1 VSTYTPIASVTLSS
15 AQSSVTFSGIPQTYT
30 DLILV
35 VNNIVSSGTGNDT
48 ALRFNDDTSS
58 NYSNTYLLGTGTS
71 ALSGRNPLTYADN
84 GYLDANS
91 GNPNTRIIHLMNYT
105 NTTTFKTQLTRAS
118 GQNGGQVTAYVNLW
132 RSTSA
137 ITKILVYSAD
147 SLNYASGSTFNLY
160 GVANASITNV
170 AKATGG
176 DSVTTDGTYWYHTFR
191 SSGTFTPTQALT
203 ADYLVVAGGGAGG
216 PAYYGGGGG
225 AGGLLS
231 TVSSTGGGGSLQ
243 TPLTMSLDTAY
254 TVTVGAGG
262 SGGTSSFTA
271 RGTAGSNSSITGSG
285 ITTVTATGGGGGGTF
300 STSGQTAGGDGG
312 SSGGGG
318 GGSASAGGTRTA
330 SPVQGYT
337 GGTGAND
344 GGSTYAAG
352 GGGGGAGANGGNPS
366 GSGASGTGGAGGAGV
381 SNSITGSSVT
391 YGGGGGGGYGRDGG
405 VAGGNVGPGGSG
417 GGGNGSTNGS
427 AGSNGT
433 ANTGGGGGGAGG
445 YPQANGTGGSGIIV
459 IRYSAA

>member
-1 VSTYTPIASVTLSS
+1 MSTYQPIASVTLSS

-84 GYLDANS
+84 GYLSANS

-147 SLNYASGSTFNLY
+147 SLNYAAGSTFNLY

-203 ADYLVVAGGGAGG
+203 ADYLVVAGGGGAGG
-216 PAYYGGGGG
+216 WQSGGGG
-225 AGGLLS
+225 AGGLRC
-231 TVSSTGGGGSLQ
+231 TVTATGGGGSLESALS
-243 TPLTMSLDTAY
+243 LTAQAY

-262 SGGTSSFTA
+262 AGGVYPGA
-271 RGTAGSNSSITGSG
+271 NQGNNGSNSVFSTITS
-285 ITTVTATGGGGGGTF
+285 TGGGGGGTYGNP
-300 STSGQTAGGDGG
+300 STSIADGKSGG
-312 SSGGGG
+312 SGGGAG
-318 GGSASAGGTRTA
+318 GRESGDSTGGAGTSNQGYAGGTTFNAYARSALGGWVTA
-330 SPVQGYT
+330 
-337 GGTGAND
+337 
-344 GGSTYAAG
+344 
-352 GGGGGAGANGGNPS
+352 GGGGAGAVGGNNGSFTSGNGGN
-366 GSGASGTGGAGGAGV
+366 GV
-381 SNSITGSSVT
+381 ATSISGSSVT
-391 YGGGGGGGYGRDGG
+391 YAGGGGGN
-405 VAGGNVGPGGSG
+405 AGGSGGFSNVSSGTGGTG
-417 GGGNGSTNGS
+417 GGGNGGRSNSQTI
-427 AGSNGT
+427 APQNGT
-433 ANTGGGGGGAGG
+433 ANLGG
-445 YPQANGTGGSGIIV
+445 
-459 IRYSAA
+459 